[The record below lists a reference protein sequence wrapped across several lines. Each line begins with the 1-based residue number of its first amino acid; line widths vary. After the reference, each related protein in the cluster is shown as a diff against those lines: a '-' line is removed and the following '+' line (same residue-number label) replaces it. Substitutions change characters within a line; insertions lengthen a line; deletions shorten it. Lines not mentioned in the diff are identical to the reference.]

1 MSNDQDK
8 RIAAALTASDISAV
22 EIANLI
28 VEVENALADAEQN
41 AVAVRKAAIDP
52 IAFPDAVKARAAT
65 EIATLTVDRL
75 RTAQSRLTQRY
86 TDVEAQEYL
95 ARWKAD
101 RDHVEKLRDA
111 AAAEFSKCRALIEQI
126 AIIFSNTEAVA
137 KECSRVNG
145 ASPPGQR
152 HVQGPEL
159 TARHLAGFSASD
171 PSVLKST
178 VLFWDGKKIWPP
190 VQKPISVLMASPPQH
205 DARFS
210 SDWHAARSGTDQKD
224 QPNANQ
230 KMADYYASLTK
241 EQDERRHREDLADR
255 AAKRSSA

>member
-1 MSNDQDK
+1 MTITIDQK
-8 RIAAALTASDISAV
+8 IGAALSSANVTAPAIAAL
-22 EIANLI
+22 LF
-28 VEVENALADAEQN
+28 EVEKALADAEQN
-41 AVAVRKAAIDP
+41 AVATRKASLDP
-52 IAFPDAVKARAAT
+52 IAFQDAASARASV

-75 RTAQSRLTQRY
+75 RAAQSQLIKRY
-86 TDVEAQEYL
+86 TEVETAEAL
-95 ARWKAD
+95 SRWQAD
-101 RDHVEKLRDA
+101 RDRVEKLRDQ

-152 HVQGPEL
+152 HIQGPEL

-178 VLFWDGKKIWPP
+178 VLFWDGKQIWPP
-190 VQKPISVLMASPPQH
+190 PQKPISVLMASPPQH

-241 EQDERRHREDLADR
+241 EQDERRRQEDLADR
-255 AAKRSSA
+255 LAKRSA

>member
-1 MSNDQDK
+1 MNNK
-8 RIAAALTASDISAV
+8 TIEERIASALKENTTATATDLAAL
-22 EIANLI
+22 IA
-28 VEVENALADAEQN
+28 ETT
-41 AVAVRKAAIDP
+41 AAIDQTAMAERDKALDP
-52 IAFPDAVKARAAT
+52 MRSPDANVARAAMNDA
-65 EIATLTVDRL
+65 EFICNRL
-75 RTAQSRLTQRY
+75 RTMLPRLQARY

-101 RDHVEKLRDA
+101 RDDVEKLRDA
-111 AAAEFSKCRALIEQI
+111 AAAEFSKCRALMEQI

-145 ASPPGQR
+145 TSPPGQR
-152 HVQGPEL
+152 HIQGPEL

-210 SDWHAARSGTDQKD
+210 SDWHAAHSGADQKD

-241 EQDERRHREDLADR
+241 EQDERRHREDVADR